1 MKKTNLL
8 LIAGFT
14 ALMLSAC
21 GGSGG
26 GSSSTATSPGN
37 NNGSNGSGDNSGNPP
52 PASQGR
58 VFHLKPGPDVTN
70 KALRAFIE
78 ARPKDVIEFA
88 CGFYDIKKTL
98 LLTQT
103 EAVTIKGCGKDG
115 TVLSFRNSEGNPVGL
130 LVDNARGITIKDL
143 TVADTDGD
151 AFELRNVDH
160 GTLDGVRA
168 YWSSGG
174 GRSAPDPVSND
185 NFQDGRLNVA
195 CTAPAI
201 RDPAVPENALLG
213 GTTSPDYTVSDKSGR
228 YGIYPV
234 LSQNILVTHSE
245 SIGASD
251 AGIYVGQTNN
261 TIIEH
266 SRSAYNVFGF
276 EIENVRHGEYRFNT
290 AECNTGGFLVYDLDN
305 LTRYG
310 QRTIVHDN
318 ISRMNNT
325 YNFTAGG
332 FVSNVPSG
340 SGMVT
345 LAYDGI
351 DVYNNQFLDN
361 NTAGIIHASYQVF
374 PEGAGRPTDKK
385 IDFFTEGL
393 HIFNNKFRNNG
404 NNISLPTTTDLQNG
418 DITHI
423 LPLALGLK
431 TALACTLD
439 LNNALTKCPIDGK
452 VIRGAH
458 IIWDGYMAKY
468 NPDCKYPKDK
478 DGNDIP
484 QETGLYA
491 GKPRFSGDDP
501 QPDCHYN
508 AYKFQLDQPK
518 KPFKAPLYYA
528 SCIDADNDFGPKS
541 VKFSNFHGTDG
552 LDAVITLL
560 GDDPVADLLKP
571 ATLQTIITRLPNFP
585 ADLRIAAHRCEQR
598 FGKNLPRIE
607 EVTIPEFVPS
617 GDFDPA
623 PSAEQVKEMCE
634 ADLPASQVN
643 FDALA
648 SVNCPRLD
656 QYHLFAD
663 AADPTSAPNG
673 ERSFPYVLNT
683 KLFSDYSVKY
693 RVVFLPPGEQMTY
706 NAPGADSPVSALIFP
721 DGAVIAKTFSF
732 EKNGEETPI
741 ETRLLV
747 KRRNS
752 SGDIRWTG
760 LPYVWQTDDQGK
772 PIAVYTPEGEDNIHA
787 EWNYADVNTS
797 ERLSGTTENYSVP
810 TANQCLT
817 CHANNDRPGGSAP
830 IGPKV
835 RNMNRPYQSEVEGDT
850 SDQASNPIAGS
861 NQIAYLCNK
870 GWMSNCPA
878 DMGVDTNTQVAKNL
892 PRLPK
897 YKVPGDS
904 GFPAGSDKDIEA
916 RTRAWLEV
924 NCEHCHNPQ
933 GFAASTG
940 LFLDTFRAVNG
951 SYGVCKKPAAAGSK
965 GSGGRQV
972 DIHPGAANKSIITY
986 RIGPDADTAAARM
999 PPIARSIP
1007 DTQAFDLLTQWVNT
1021 VVDNSYDGASG
1032 CSGN

>member
-26 GSSSTATSPGN
+26 
-37 NNGSNGSGDNSGNPP
+37 DSGNLATNPPTTGNGTPP
-52 PASQGR
+52 PASNGR
-58 VFHLKPGPDVTN
+58 VFHMEPGPDVTT
-70 KALRAFIE
+70 KALRAFID
-78 ARPKDVIEFA
+78 ARPNDVIEFA
-88 CGFYDIKKTL
+88 CGFYEINQTL
-98 LLTQT
+98 LLSHT
-103 EAVTIKGCGKDG
+103 EGVTIKGCGKDG
-115 TVLSFRNSEGNPVGL
+115 TVLSFRKSQGNPVGI
-130 LVDNARGITIKDL
+130 LVDDARGIIVKDL

-151 AFELRNVDH
+151 AFEMRNVDH
-160 GTLDGVRA
+160 GTFDGVRA

-174 GRSAPDPVSND
+174 GRSAPDPITRQNY
-185 NFQDGRLNVA
+185 QDGRLNVA
-195 CTAPAI
+195 CTTPAI
-201 RDPAVPENALLG
+201 RDPSVPENALLG
-213 GTTSPDYTVSDKSGR
+213 GTTSPDYTVSDNSGR

-234 LSQNILVTHSE
+234 KSKNILITHSE

-251 AGIYVGQTNN
+251 AGIYVGQTDN

-266 SRSAYNVFGF
+266 SRAAYNVFGF

-310 QRTIVHDN
+310 QRTVMHDN
-318 ISRMNNT
+318 ISRKNNT
-325 YNFTAGG
+325 YNFTSGG
-332 FVSNVPSG
+332 FVSNVPAG

-351 DVYNNQFLDN
+351 DVYNNEFSDN
-361 NTAGIIHASYQVF
+361 NTAGIIHASYEVF

-385 IDFFTEGL
+385 IDFYTEGL

-404 NNISLPTTTDLQNG
+404 NNIALPTTTDLQNG

-431 TALACTLD
+431 TALACA
-439 LNNALTKCPIDGK
+439 LNLTKCPIDGK
-452 VIRGAH
+452 IIRGAH
-458 IIWDGYMAKY
+458 IVWDGYLARY
-468 NPDCKYPKDK
+468 NADCPYPKDAN
-478 DGNDIP
+478 GNDIP
-484 QETGLYA
+484 KETGRYGEA

-501 QPDCHYN
+501 QPACHYN

-518 KPFKAPLYYA
+518 KPFKAPLFYA
-528 SCIDADNDFGPKS
+528 SCIDANNDFGPNS

-552 LDAVITLL
+552 LDVAITLL
-560 GDDPVADLLKP
+560 GDDPVAALLNP
-571 ATLQTIITRLPNFP
+571 VTLQTILTRLPKLP

-607 EVTIPEFVPS
+607 QVTIPEFVPS
-617 GDFDPA
+617 GNFDPA
-623 PSAEQVKEMCE
+623 PSPEQVKEMCE
-634 ADLPASQVN
+634 ADIPAGQVN
-643 FDALA
+643 FEALA
-648 SVNCPRLD
+648 TVDCPRLD

-663 AADPTSAPNG
+663 ATDPTSAPNG

-683 KLFSDYSVKY
+683 KLFSDYAVKY
-693 RVVFLPPGEQMTY
+693 RVVFLPPGKQMTY
-706 NAPGADSPVSALIFP
+706 NAPGQDKPVDTLIFP
-721 DGAVIAKTFSF
+721 DGTAIAKTFSY
-732 EKNGEETPI
+732 EKNGTITHI

-752 SGDIRWTG
+752 SGDIRWAA
-760 LPYVWQTDDQGK
+760 LPYIWQSDDQGK
-772 PIAVYTPEGEDNIHA
+772 LIAVHTPEGEKGIHG

-797 ERLSGTTENYSVP
+797 ERLTGSTDNYSVP
-810 TANQCLT
+810 TANQCLS
-817 CHANNDRPGGSAP
+817 CHSNNNLPGGSPP

-835 RNMNRPYQSEVEGDT
+835 RNMNRPYKSEVLGDT
-850 SDQASNPIAGS
+850 SGQSSNPIAGL

-878 DMGVDTNTQVAKNL
+878 DMGVDTNTQIAENL

-897 YKVPGDS
+897 YKVAGDS
-904 GFPAGSDKDIEA
+904 GFPAGSDKDIETRA
-916 RTRAWLEV
+916 RAWLEV
-924 NCEHCHNPQ
+924 NCEHCHNAQ
-933 GFAASTG
+933 GFASNTG
-940 LFLDTFRAVNG
+940 LFLDTFRKVNSSFG
-951 SYGVCKKPAAAGSK
+951 ICKKPAAAGSQ

-972 DIHPGAANKSIITY
+972 DIHPASANKSIMAF
-986 RIGPDADTAAARM
+986 RIGPDADTPAARM
-999 PPIARSIP
+999 PPISRSVP
-1007 DTQAFDLLTQWVNT
+1007 DIQAYELLTQWINT

-1032 CSGN
+1032 CTGN